1 MIDLYNK
8 YPKYNA
14 WNEYY
19 EQQAM
24 TVNTFSSV
32 FFKSILIKFL
42 VV

>member
-8 YPKYNA
+8 YLKYNA
-14 WNEYY
+14 WNKYY
-19 EQQAM
+19 EQQDM

-32 FFKSILIKFL
+32 FLSILIKFL